1 MIIYEKCYLK
11 YFKKQSKDD
20 NNDAELVPLNSIDAC
35 E

>member
-1 MIIYEKCYLK
+1 MIYEKCNLK

-20 NNDAELVPLNSIDAC
+20 NNAELVPLNSIDAR